1 MASHSLRHRARGLA
15 AFAAIL
21 LLSTGADAGPPISG
35 AVYVSDLGGPLYR
48 VRYTYDGEHPP
59 VLGAPERVA
68 TLPRGGGARGL
79 RDGRVAVVGAGIFSV
94 YDPRDGSVA
103 TVGTMTNA
111 NALQVSP
118 DGSRMWTGWK
128 DTVLSDV
135 PLAPLAPGT
144 PRALTGDDLV
154 ATMLAFTPNDGVFYT
169 TGGEFAEGN
178 FGRID
183 LAAFATTRIA
193 TGVFAT
199 GVVYD
204 RYSDTLITAGVGR
217 ATQRAPSAP
226 AVVLSNRD
234 DTATGENYLI
244 LEPTGDGIAFGT
256 RYGSEFRL
264 VFIDYAAEGRIGAP
278 STRFY
283 SLPVPG
289 ITNSSGGLALDLDLM
304 HWNGFE

>member
-1 MASHSLRHRARGLA
+1 MHSPPVFRRARGLA
-15 AFAAIL
+15 VFAATA
-21 LLSTGADAGPPISG
+21 LLSTGVDAGTPISG

-48 VRYTYDGEHPP
+48 VRYAYDGEHPP
-59 VLGAPERVA
+59 VLGAAERVA

-79 RDGRVAVVGAGIFSV
+79 RDGRVAVVGAGIFSI
-94 YDPRDGSVA
+94 YDPRDAWVA

-111 NALQVSP
+111 NALQASP

-183 LAAFATTRIA
+183 LATFRTTRIVA
-193 TGVFAT
+193 GVFAT
-199 GVVYD
+199 GVIYD
-204 RYSDTLITAGVGR
+204 RFSDTLITAGIGR

-226 AVVLSNRD
+226 TVVVSSRD
-234 DTATGENYLI
+234 DAATGENYLI
-244 LEPTGDGIAFGT
+244 LEPTGEGHALGT

-264 VFIDYAAEGRIGAP
+264 VFIDYSAEGRIGAP
-278 STRFY
+278 STRFF

>member
-1 MASHSLRHRARGLA
+1 MSFHPLPDRARGLA
-15 AFAAIL
+15 ALAAIL
-21 LLSTGADAGPPISG
+21 LLSTGAEAGPPISG
-35 AVYVSDLGGPLYR
+35 AVYVSDLSGPLYR

-59 VLGAPERVA
+59 LLGAPEQVA

-94 YDPRDGSVA
+94 YDPRDASVV

-111 NALQVSP
+111 NALQISP

-154 ATMLAFTPNDGVFYT
+154 ATMLAFTPGDGVYYT

-183 LAAFATTRIA
+183 LATFSTTRIA
-193 TGVFAT
+193 SGVFAT
-199 GVVYD
+199 GVVHD
-204 RYSDTLITAGVGR
+204 RYSNTLITAGIGR

-226 AVVLSNRD
+226 DVVLSSRD
-234 DTATGENYLI
+234 DAATGENYLV
-244 LEPTGDGIAFGT
+244 LEPTGEGHLIGT

-264 VFIDYAAEGRIGAP
+264 IFIDHAADGRIGAP
-278 STRFY
+278 STRYF

-289 ITNSSGGLALDLDLM
+289 ITNSSGGLALDLDLL

>member
-1 MASHSLRHRARGLA
+1 MRSHPMIRSAKGPA
-15 AFAAIL
+15 AVIAAL
-21 LLSTGADAGPPISG
+21 MLSAGVDAGAPISG

-48 VRYTYDGEHPP
+48 VRYAYDGVNSPT
-59 VLGAPERVA
+59 LGAAERVA

-79 RDGRVAVVGAGIFSV
+79 RDGRVAVVGAGIFSIF
-94 YDPRDGSVA
+94 DPRDASVV

-111 NALQVSP
+111 NALQISP

-144 PRALTGDDLV
+144 PRALSGDDLV
-154 ATMLAFTPNDGVFYT
+154 ATMLAFTPSGGVFYT

-183 LAAFATTRIA
+183 LATFSTTRIA

-199 GVVYD
+199 GVVHD
-204 RYSDTLITAGVGR
+204 RYSGTLITAGIGR
-217 ATQRAPSAP
+217 ATQRATSAP
-226 AVVLSNRD
+226 DVILSRRD
-234 DTATGENYLI
+234 DAAAGENYLV
-244 LEPTGDGIAFGT
+244 LEPTGEGHLLGT

-264 VFIDYAAEGRIGAP
+264 IFIDHGSEGRIGAP
-278 STRFY
+278 STRFF
-283 SLPVPG
+283 SLPVPD